1 MKTKYLIITVLY
13 AMFIFWLS
21 IQPIT
26 QITPDWFPYQD
37 KVFHALMYGVL
48 STLISVGMLRSEQK
62 YSNSTI
68 CYISVGVPFVYGF
81 FIEICQIFVPT
92 RSFDWFD
99 SLANLIGSLMSV
111 ILVMCFSFIISKL
124 FVTEKNIPVG

>member
-1 MKTKYLIITVLY
+1 MKIRYLIITIIY
-13 AMFIFWLS
+13 AMFIFWIS

-37 KVFHALMYGVL
+37 KVFHAILYGIL
-48 STLISVGMLRSEQK
+48 SALVFVGLIRSEQR
-62 YSNSTI
+62 YSNRTI
-68 CYISVGVPFVYGF
+68 GYISVCISFVYGF

-92 RSFDWFD
+92 RSFDLFD
-99 SLANLIGSLMSV
+99 SLANLIGSLISV

-124 FVTEKNIPVG
+124 FVMKKISL